1 MRRPIIAG
9 NWKMHKSIAQA
20 VALTQGIRAATQSI
34 SGADIVLCPPFTAI
48 AAVADIVNDCPI
60 QVGAQNMHW
69 EDQGAFTGE
78 VSPMML
84 SGWCQCVILGHSE
97 RRQFFGE
104 TDEGVNKKVKAA
116 LNHNLIPIV
125 CVGENLDQNEMGQTE
140 AFVGGQVKAAFAG
153 LTANQAA
160 QVVVAYEPIWAIG
173 AGKAAEPD
181 AVNAIIGRIIRG
193 ALAELYDET
202 TSQAVRVQYGG
213 SVKPDNVDDF
223 MAQSNI
229 DGALVGGAS
238 LAVDS
243 FVALVK
249 SAARQGK

>member
-1 MRRPIIAG
+1 MRRPIMAG
-9 NWKMHKSIAQA
+9 NWKMHKTIAEA
-20 VALTQGIRAATQSI
+20 VALTQGIKTATRSI

-69 EDQGAFTGE
+69 EAQGAFTGE
-78 VSPMML
+78 VSPAML

-104 TDEGVNKKVKAA
+104 TDEGVNQKVKAA
-116 LNHNLIPIV
+116 LKHNLIPIV
-125 CVGENLDQNEMGQTE
+125 CVGENLDQNEAGQTE
-140 AFVGGQVKAAFAG
+140 SFVGGQVKGAFAG
-153 LTANQAA
+153 LSAEQAA

-173 AGKAAEPD
+173 TGKAAEPE
-181 AVNAIIGRIIRG
+181 AVNTIIGRSIRG
-193 ALAELYDET
+193 VLAELYDEAT
-202 TSQAVRVQYGG
+202 AQAVRVQYGG
-213 SVKPDNVDDF
+213 SVKPENVDDF
-223 MAQSNI
+223 MTQSNI

-238 LAVDS
+238 LTVDS
-243 FVALVK
+243 FVALVQ